1 MTPSAIRSYNKPRK
15 HHSMN
20 FVVTVVTYAYILI
33 ETGKTEK

>member
-1 MTPSAIRSYNKPRK
+1 MTASAIRSYSKPRI

-33 ETGKTEK
+33 ETGKMEK